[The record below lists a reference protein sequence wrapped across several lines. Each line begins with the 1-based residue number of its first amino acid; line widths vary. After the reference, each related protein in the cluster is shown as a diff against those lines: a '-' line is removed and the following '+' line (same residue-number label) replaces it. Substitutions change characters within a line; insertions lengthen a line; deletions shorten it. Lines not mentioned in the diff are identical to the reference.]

1 MIRVVVADEHSVVRL
16 GVKVLLEHQADFTL
30 VGETDCGPGLVEAAV
45 AAAPDL
51 VLVDVRLRDGDGV
64 RAIRA
69 IAGHPALPHTR
80 VAVFTAAVPDEL
92 LFAAL
97 EAGATGVLLKDTEPE
112 ELVRSLRVIARGEA
126 VLSPAVTRRVIRE
139 LTVRPLPP
147 VAPMPWESL
156 TGREHEVVAL
166 VTQGCS
172 DSEIGDRLAVSPA
185 TVRTHVSRAMAKLKV
200 HNRAQLVVSAVRSGL
215 STPRMN

>member
-30 VGETDCGPGLVEAAV
+30 VGEADCGPGVVEAAV
-45 AAAPDL
+45 AAVPDL

-64 RAIRA
+64 QAIRA
-69 IAGHPALPHTR
+69 IATHTALPDTR
-80 VAVFTAAVPDEL
+80 IAVFTAAVPDEL

-97 EAGATGVLLKDTEPE
+97 AAGATGVLLKDTEPE

-139 LTVRPLPP
+139 LAVRPLPRP
-147 VAPMPWESL
+147 SPMPWESL

-172 DSEIGDRLAVSPA
+172 DSEIGNRLAVSPA
-185 TVRTHVSRAMAKLKV
+185 TVRTHVSRAMAKLNV

-215 STPRMN
+215 STPTVN